1 MKRFIVLLTLSALL
15 FAFPAAAQEAAQ
27 PLAQDE
33 ITSFNRQVLE
43 RAIQDELEA
52 LPEESYFVARGPG
65 YEVLLKTAQLNLDAL
80 VLGAAVTGL
89 DEDTELF
96 ALPRGAALGM
106 RAEEVLSLFQN
117 DNAFLAGTRESA
129 ALYISGELPAMVM
142 TGFVLRDGQR
152 LMLLE
157 YDVYTQADGGVTR
170 AGMQYT
176 LEDGALSAVRSFVSP
191 ETLSQEEARGEI
203 SKLQALQEESGYI
216 AYGTKENGPLTRE
229 DMVIAGLDFFDLTQE
244 GAVLAFGEAANR
256 EEANNSD
263 DSQFITLQWPEA
275 EAVFQK
281 AGEDERAL
289 RVTLSGGMAE
299 GPRGLRLGDTLAQA
313 ISRFDHGEELPQDGG
328 ALYGDAA
335 NQVPPYG
342 AMVQGADRVLLYYV
356 ISSGD
361 EDAALI
367 LTFMDDRLIDMT
379 LAYL

>member
-1 MKRFIVLLTLSALL
+1 
-15 FAFPAAAQEAAQ
+15 
-27 PLAQDE
+27 
-33 ITSFNRQVLE
+33 
-43 RAIQDELEA
+43 
-52 LPEESYFVARGPG
+52 
-65 YEVLLKTAQLNLDAL
+65 
-80 VLGAAVTGL
+80 
-89 DEDTELF
+89 
-96 ALPRGAALGM
+96 
-106 RAEEVLSLFQN
+106 
-117 DNAFLAGTRESA
+117 
-129 ALYISGELPAMVM
+129 
-142 TGFVLRDGQR
+142 
-152 LMLLE
+152 
-157 YDVYTQADGGVTR
+157 
-170 AGMQYT
+170 MQFT